1 MIFGTNLKFC
11 TTSLLHRS
19 SNFRRKTKIVS
30 SFCVSLVLKGSTSTT
45 PAPTKKDVKQEFS
58 ISSPKHRSSITAAS
72 VNSVEYHHIDHPSST
87 TTDAGSIS
95 PGIPHT
101 SAAHT
106 TTAFSSSGF
115 SSSAG
120 NTGISVSFQQQQS
133 LDQSGTLS
141 RQVATDSLSN
151 EADAIVAEPLEKIL
165 ENKLIKE
172 KRDALEKKL
181 KALRKNHDKEK
192 LKAATD
198 GVEGGVKRSK
208 FSMGNKLVKKLS
220 SKNM

>member
-1 MIFGTNLKFC
+1 M
-11 TTSLLHRS
+11 
-19 SNFRRKTKIVS
+19 
-30 SFCVSLVLKGSTSTT
+30 
-45 PAPTKKDVKQEFS
+45 KQETS

-87 TTDAGSIS
+87 TTDGGSIS
-95 PGIPHT
+95 PGIPH
-101 SAAHT
+101 SSAHT
-106 TTAFSSSGF
+106 TTAFTSAGF
-115 SSSAG
+115 SSGSG
-120 NTGISVSFQQQQS
+120 GVNTAITVSFQQQQS

-141 RQVATDSLSN
+141 RQTATDSLSN

-192 LKAATD
+192 LKAATE
-198 GVEGGVKRSK
+198 GVDGGVMKRSK
-208 FSMGNKLVKKLS
+208 FSIVKKLS